1 MKQKALDFLPFIFAG
16 LICGFILF
24 GTFVNT
30 PDYGDEDTIRIG
42 IILPL
47 TGGLAEYGSDVK
59 VGIDIA
65 VDEINAKGG
74 GIGGKDVVA
83 VYKNTWGGYPDRAA
97 KLMREGGVDE
107 GIPVFIGDITS
118 AGALACAAVA
128 KEEQIVLVSQAATT
142 PELSGYSPYVFRTIS
157 SDLYQGRGM
166 ARIFRIFHPPDTDK
180 ITVLYINNTY
190 GTGLMDSFVN
200 AQDESGFTVQ
210 QVIPFEEGGQRTFT
224 SEIAAIRTSGTDGV
238 ALISHVTEAD
248 YILKEAEAQRLN
260 VAWVG
265 SDGIVTTELYSHVGP
280 YTEGF
285 IATMQASEVRDPVFI
300 REYQI
305 RAKDS
310 TVNWMAPYSYDTMM
324 VVTEAIRHGG
334 GYSAD
339 EIRDAFGKIRHLG
352 AVAQKS
358 LRMTVESPPPMT

>member
-1 MKQKALDFLPFIFAG
+1 M
-16 LICGFILF
+16 
-24 GTFVNT
+24 
-30 PDYGDEDTIRIG
+30 
-42 IILPL
+42 
-47 TGGLAEYGSDVK
+47 
-59 VGIDIA
+59 
-65 VDEINAKGG
+65 
-74 GIGGKDVVA
+74 
-83 VYKNTWGGYPDRAA
+83 
-97 KLMREGGVDE
+97 DE

-248 YILKEAEAQRLN
+248 YILKEAEHRGLMSPGSGQTVSLPLN
-260 VAWVG
+260 SIPMSARIRKG
-265 SDGIVTTELYSHVGP
+265 SSPQCRQARFATRYSSVNIRYGP
-280 YTEGF
+280 KT
-285 IATMQASEVRDPVFI
+285 AR
-300 REYQI
+300 
-305 RAKDS
+305 S
-310 TVNWMAPYSYDTMM
+310 TGWPPYSYDTMM

-334 GYSAD
+334 VTRRMRSVMHSERSG
-339 EIRDAFGKIRHLG
+339 IWVP
-352 AVAQKS
+352 VAQKS